1 MPRQHSK
8 TQSPAAD
15 WFTRGLG
22 KTEVD
27 AILSRATGRKFRA
40 KQVICRGGEPAKHLY
55 LLQSGGVKLY
65 RITHA
70 GREVTLGWLM
80 PREVFGLGSLVA
92 DPVNY
97 IGTAESL
104 GDCETLVWDHP
115 SIQRLGSRYPQ
126 LTSNALRIALQYV
139 SVFADRHVSLA
150 SSTAEDRLAR
160 TLTRLGARS
169 GKPSP
174 AGVEVSITN
183 EHLASLADVGYF
195 TVSRLLRKWQRHGA
209 IKKTP
214 GTIVIRRPEKLLTE

>member
-1 MPRQHSK
+1 MSPRQSK
-8 TQSPAAD
+8 TPSPAAE
-15 WFTRGLG
+15 WFTHGLK

-27 AILSRATGRKFRA
+27 EILSHAIARKFRA
-40 KQVICRGGEPAKHLY
+40 KQVICRGGEPARHLY
-55 LLQSGGVKLY
+55 LLQSGGIKLY
-65 RITHA
+65 RVTHA
-70 GREVTLGWLM
+70 GREITLGWLM
-80 PREVFGLGSLVA
+80 PGEVFGLGSLVPE
-92 DPVNY
+92 PVNY

-115 SIQRLGSRYPQ
+115 TIQRLGSRYPQ

-169 GKPSP
+169 GKPTP
-174 AGVEVSITN
+174 AGVEVSVTN

-195 TVSRLLRKWQRHGA
+195 TVSRLLRKWERQGA
-209 IKKTP
+209 VKKTR
-214 GTIVIRRPEKLLTE
+214 GQILIRRPEKLLTE